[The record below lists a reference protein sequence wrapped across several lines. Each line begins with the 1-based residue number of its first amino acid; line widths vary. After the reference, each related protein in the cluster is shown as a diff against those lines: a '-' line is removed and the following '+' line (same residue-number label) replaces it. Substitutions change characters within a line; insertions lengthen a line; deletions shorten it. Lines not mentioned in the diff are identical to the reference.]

1 MHYDSYEEH
10 DTKSST
16 YEVPEAMS
24 TDESQAL
31 IEALTQWDNENQ
43 QRVKDLIYSTLLL
56 VNGGL
61 VALSFLLFQGLISL
75 GVVDLATGI
84 SLIAFAVALPLL
96 AASFWCIKI
105 WYGTFQPPR
114 HMQKVTSPDGK
125 KYVRFESS
133 VTSKLTGN
141 FVDVTGLWIVLLT
154 AGITFIGIFATLWHA
169 FWVASVIFIVAVIIG
184 CGFVL
189 RLLDHF
195 FDTQFSL
202 SARNSIYMT
211 HVEQWYRGK
220 EGHPGPAL

>member
-1 MHYDSYEEH
+1 MNYETYEEH
-10 DTKSST
+10 DTSSST
-16 YEVPEAMS
+16 YGVPEAMS
-24 TDESQAL
+24 KDESQAL
-31 IEALTQWDNENQ
+31 IEALTQWEIENQ
-43 QRVKDLIYSTLLL
+43 QQVKDLIYSTLLL

-133 VTSKLTGN
+133 VSSKLTGN
-141 FVDVTGLWIVLLT
+141 FVDVTGLWIVVLT
-154 AGITFIGIFATLWHA
+154 AGIAFIGIVAALWHA
-169 FWVASVIFIVAVIIG
+169 FWVASVIFIVAVIVG

-189 RLLDHF
+189 RLLYHYLDTE
-195 FDTQFSL
+195 FD
-202 SARNSIYMT
+202 RNSRYMA
-211 HVEQWYRGK
+211 HVEQWYRSK